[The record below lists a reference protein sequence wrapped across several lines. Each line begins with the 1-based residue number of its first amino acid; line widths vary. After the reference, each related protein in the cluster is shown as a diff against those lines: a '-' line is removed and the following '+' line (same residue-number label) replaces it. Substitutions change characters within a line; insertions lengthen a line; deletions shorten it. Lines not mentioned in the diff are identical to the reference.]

1 MILDTQQNV
10 APTPKVPVTAEPVA
24 PVQAADSIEAIYLRK
39 LAAFKQQIAET
50 VHHPHSNAYK
60 TLNLEGSRS
69 LTLAEQKIAEEYD
82 HNIRI

>member
-1 MILDTQQNV
+1 MQPAKLEQATDT
-10 APTPKVPVTAEPVA
+10 
-24 PVQAADSIEAIYLRK
+24 IESIYLK
-39 LAAFKQQIAET
+39 KIAAFKQQIAET

-82 HNIRI
+82 HNIRIQKAKER